1 MTNTTLDPAT
11 NELTKLA
18 DLPTEMAL
26 RRAARFLA
34 RLVEDAAF
42 LEEVILPV
50 RRDAQGAEEWY
61 VARRYTAEDG
71 SYTLQVFAWPP
82 GTGTK
87 IHNHSSW
94 GAYRCFA
101 GSVVEERYERLDDGS
116 LPDHAR
122 LKKAWQLSWS
132 PEDGASTVLPGDGGI
147 HRVMND
153 GESTAISVHLYGPR
167 MGGIDGRDYDP
178 SQDHVCDRLA

>member
-1 MTNTTLDPAT
+1 MTKTTLDPAT
-11 NELTKLA
+11 NELPKLA

-26 RRAARFLA
+26 RRAARFLV

-42 LEEVILPV
+42 LEKVILPV
-50 RRDAQGAEEWY
+50 RRDAQGAKEWY

-71 SYTLQVFAWPP
+71 SYSLQVFAWPP

-87 IHNHSSW
+87 IHDHSSW

-116 LPDHAR
+116 RVGHAR
-122 LKKAWQLSWS
+122 LKQIWQLWWS
-132 PEDGASTVLPGDGGI
+132 PEAED
-147 HRVMND
+147 
-153 GESTAISVHLYGPR
+153 SVPR
-167 MGGIDGRDYDP
+167 PRA
-178 SQDHVCDRLA
+178 HHANE